1 MVIFD
6 FSKFS
11 KLFYSIFSISFLFSN
26 LVSDSCHYLI
36 FSNFLLNQGEML
48 GASRYPPY
56 SDNKIKTLGFLVK
69 NRLVLIYNLGVIYN
83 YRIIDEISSN
93 PKRKKANVHSTVPL
107 NSFRHIQCIRASA
120 MGGGVTC
127 SDSTPCSNGNDKIFI
142 KLYI

>member
-1 MVIFD
+1 MGSYHGKFTFLTFSHQKSVLVRDFSGFGNFD

-11 KLFYSIFSISFLFSN
+11 KLFYSIFSISFMFSN

-83 YRIIDEISSN
+83 
-93 PKRKKANVHSTVPL
+93 
-107 NSFRHIQCIRASA
+107 
-120 MGGGVTC
+120 
-127 SDSTPCSNGNDKIFI
+127 
-142 KLYI
+142 